1 MIDDSKTQNFESVER
16 KVAPFNWKTLP
27 IQTLLSYRDEIEQ
40 VLPPTELSK
49 MNMEQ
54 ELVLQFHAI
63 RSLQNDVIDDDTLP
77 PNQRAQ
83 VANAVTSSLNKL
95 SELQIE
101 IYTTERFKA
110 IENLLI
116 RCLSKLPESVAM
128 EFVEGYEKILETQRG

>member
-1 MIDDSKTQNFESVER
+1 MIDDSKTKSFDEHRGSG
-16 KVAPFNWKTLP
+16 APFKWGALP
-27 IQTLLSYRDEIEQ
+27 IQTLLAYRDEIDR

-54 ELVLQFHAI
+54 EMVLQFHAI
-63 RSLQNDVIDDDTLP
+63 RALQNDVIDDDTLP

-95 SELQIE
+95 AELQLE

-116 RCLSKLPESVAM
+116 RSLSKLPEETAM
-128 EFVEGYEKILETQRG
+128 EFVEGYEKILATM

>member
-1 MIDDSKTQNFESVER
+1 MIDDSKTQNFKSVER
-16 KVAPFNWKTLP
+16 KVAPFNWKALP

-63 RSLQNDVIDDDTLP
+63 RALQNDVIDDDTLP